1 MMNPKGYSVWA
12 AGQAS
17 GHLGEEQPSTSRA
30 FRRSTQRRLRRE
42 AKQQHK
48 LQFRGE
54 EA

>member
-12 AGQAS
+12 AGQTS
-17 GHLGEEQPSTSRA
+17 GLLGEKQPSTSRA
-30 FRRSTQRRLRRE
+30 FRRSVQRRLRRE